1 MNKTFTSL
9 TFLVFILFSNTLF
22 SQDTL
27 VGWTFPSGN
36 ADSIVDVSISLN
48 SSRYISA
55 QYGTYGLAS
64 YHSIPTYYTN
74 GSQGAPDSAATAD
87 GWNDGVDS
95 AYWMVKFKST
105 GYENLKLYSKQSSG
119 GSNPGPR
126 DWKVQ
131 YKLSGTTVW
140 NDITGGTVVAAN
152 NWTSGVINGLDIPT
166 ACNNQSSSVSIRWVM
181 TSNTNTAGGTV
192 AATGI
197 AKIDD
202 ITVTGTAIA
211 GISAYDYDNLVKV
224 YPNPNNGSFVME
236 NTADLKEIRIFNAVG
251 KCVYETEPAFGDKIN
266 MSGFESGI
274 YFIQA
279 ITDDNDFQ
287 TSKFIV
293 E

>member
-1 MNKTFTSL
+1 MNKIFTSIVFLAL
-9 TFLVFILFSNTLF
+9 TLFANTLF
-22 SQDTL
+22 AQDTL
-27 VGWTFPSGN
+27 VGWTFPSGD

-55 QYGTYGLAS
+55 QYGTWGLTS

-74 GSQGAPDSAATAD
+74 GSQGAPDSAATAV
-87 GWNDGVDS
+87 GWDNGVDS
-95 AYWMVKFKST
+95 SYWMVKFKST

-140 NDITGGTVVAAN
+140 NDITGGTVVCAN

-181 TSNTNTAGGTV
+181 TSNINTGGGTV

-202 ITVTGTAIA
+202 IVVTGTVLS
-211 GISAYDYDNLVKV
+211 GVELNEYENMVKV
-224 YPNPNNGSFVME
+224 YPNPNNGNFIVE
-236 NTADLKEIRIFNAVG
+236 NSTDVKQIRIFNTIG
-251 KCVYETEPAFGDKIN
+251 KCVYETVPAYGEKMN
-266 MSGFESGI
+266 LSGFDNGI
-274 YFIQA
+274 YIIQ
-279 ITDDNDFQ
+279 ITTTENDLR